1 MRKPLR
7 ASLSIGSDINS
18 EGIFASGRKRLI
30 DWRPYG
36 LTSKKERPLLKY
48 IT

>member
-36 LTSKKERPLLKY
+36 LTSKKEKLL
-48 IT
+48 